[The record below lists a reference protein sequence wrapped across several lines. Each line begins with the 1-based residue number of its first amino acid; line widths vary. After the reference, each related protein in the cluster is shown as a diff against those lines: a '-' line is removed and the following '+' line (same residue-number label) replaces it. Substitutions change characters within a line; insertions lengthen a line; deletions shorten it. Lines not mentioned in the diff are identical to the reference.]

1 MMVSSAV
8 ILDVS
13 AKLSVDV
20 RIVAVL
26 ARRDWRLMHPD
37 QGAAAW
43 AEFVAAVEQT
53 LTEPGSRRLSEADR
67 LDRAVTYAYCPIL
80 LAACREDGSD
90 RQERAF
96 AELHQWIYPRVYARI
111 GNAQDAEDVAQ
122 KVLLRVYQNLH
133 RVEKPHGFLGYVS
146 VIIRHEVIDYYWRNG
161 RLDES
166 EQEISG
172 KNGDNGDD
180 DGMDD
185 LAGPDSFLEADLEA
199 AEEELIRMICAC
211 MPKGKWRRTF
221 ALLALTLLAQTAAEV
236 AEVLKVS
243 ANAVYMLHFQAK
255 KDLPQHCPDVI
266 ELILQRL
273 APSQRLRLKEGNT

>member
-1 MMVSSAV
+1 MNDIEATIASQLASRDWQLAGS
-8 ILDVS
+8 DVS
-13 AKLSVDV
+13 DNQRRML
-20 RIVAVL
+20 VAEVVEVL
-26 ARRDWRLMHPD
+26 GQPARESLPNRQHIDH
-37 QGAAAW
+37 AI
-43 AEFVAAVEQT
+43 
-53 LTEPGSRRLSEADR
+53 
-67 LDRAVTYAYCPIL
+67 TYAYCPIL
-80 LAACREDGSD
+80 LAACREDGSE

-96 AELHQWIYPRVYARI
+96 TELHQWIYPRVYARV
-111 GNAQDAEDVAQ
+111 GNVQDAEDVAQ
-122 KVLLRVYQNLH
+122 KVLMRVYQNLH
-133 RVEKPHGFLGYVS
+133 RVGKPHGFLGYVS
-146 VIIRHEVIDYYWRNG
+146 VIIRHEVIDYYRRIG
-161 RLDES
+161 RLDEF
-166 EQEISG
+166 EQKISG

-185 LAGPDSFLEADLEA
+185 LEGPDSFLEADLEA

-266 ELILQRL
+266 EFILQRL
-273 APSQRLRLKEGNT
+273 APSQRLRLKEGNS